1 MARRKVAT
9 EPVLRDWAAVDNALR
24 DLRECRHALTE
35 LGVERDR
42 QLDALKDEYSRQAL
56 PLQNRAKRLESD
68 IKEFV
73 DTHRAE
79 LIGKSR
85 SLTFGRVGYRVS
97 ARLILAPA
105 KVADAISM
113 LKSLGRKDLIKTAE
127 SLDREA
133 LRREPADLLDSI
145 GAYVRSSDEFYY
157 DIEDA
162 NL

>member
-56 PLQNRAKRLESD
+56 PLQNRVKRLESD

-97 ARLILAPA
+97 ARLILAPT
-105 KVADAISM
+105 KVADAIAM
-113 LKSLGRKDLIKTAE
+113 LKSLGRKDLIKTSE

-133 LRREPADLLDSI
+133 LRREPADLLESR
-145 GAYVRSSDEFYY
+145 GPR
-157 DIEDA
+157 
-162 NL
+162 

>member
-56 PLQNRAKRLESD
+56 PLQNRVKRLESD

-97 ARLILAPA
+97 ARLILAPT
-105 KVADAISM
+105 KVADAIAM
-113 LKSLGRKDLIKTAE
+113 LKSLGRKDLIKTSE

-133 LRREPADLLDSI
+133 LRREPADLLESI

-157 DIEDA
+157 DIEA